1 MQATKHKAQEVPQ
14 MTLALSRASAGLS
27 VFTLALG
34 LALSGLWVGMVAVL
48 AVGALWLLDH
58 LRAPSHQRPP
68 GHPGAVPWASSA
80 ALVMLAAAAA
90 VAVLVAVGGGWP
102 ALGLVAALV
111 AWDLDQF
118 AQRMRAAGRVDDAPG
133 LERRH
138 IRRLLVVAAIGGVL
152 GAIALGLRVRLSFGL
167 ALLLAALAMLGLGI
181 AIGFMRRLRD

>member
-1 MQATKHKAQEVPQ
+1 

-34 LALSGLWVGMVAVL
+34 FALSGLWVGMVAVL

-68 GHPGAVPWASSA
+68 
-80 ALVMLAAAAA
+80 
-90 VAVLVAVGGGWP
+90 
-102 ALGLVAALV
+102 VAALV